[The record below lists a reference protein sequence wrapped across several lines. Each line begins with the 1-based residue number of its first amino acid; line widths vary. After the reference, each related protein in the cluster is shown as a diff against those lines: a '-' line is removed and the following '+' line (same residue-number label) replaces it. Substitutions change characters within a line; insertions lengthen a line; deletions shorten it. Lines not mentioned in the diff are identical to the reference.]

1 MLGARMAETT
11 EAEYRLLN
19 AMSET
24 TQYSLVE
31 LVESSGVRRERV
43 GRLLAELI
51 GDGYVTKYGQG
62 ERTEYRLS
70 PTGVGKR
77 AMMRGIAKDGPVGWG
92 EFLKAAST
100 AHHQAGIAA
109 TREQMAEVPL
119 TDYDR
124 DRCDAS
130 LRLQHEQRAF
140 DSAELIRRQRMLAA
154 AVTHGQLLDVFDG
167 LQPPALYGDESAPP
181 AAHPLQ
187 KAGSALQTG
196 FMVVRLLF
204 CLPFFLAGIGIL
216 TGASKPEEYLGA
228 AMFIGGSIFFAYP
241 VLRTVFDKLWA
252 SRTRRPPR

>member
-1 MLGARMAETT
+1 MAEAT
-11 EAEYRLLN
+11 ESEYRLLN

-31 LVESSGVRRERV
+31 LVESSGVKRERV

-51 GDGYVTKYGQG
+51 REGYVTKYQQG

-77 AMMRGIAKDGPVGWG
+77 AMMRGLAKDGPVGWG

-100 AHHQAGIAA
+100 AHHQAGIATA
-109 TREQMAEVPL
+109 REQLAEVPL
-119 TDYDR
+119 TDDER

-130 LRLQHEQRAF
+130 LRLQHEQRGF

-154 AVTHGQLLDVFDG
+154 AVTHGQLLEVFDG
-167 LQPPALYGDESAPP
+167 LRPPPLYGQESPPAS
-181 AAHPLQ
+181 HPLQ
-187 KAGSALQTG
+187 QIGSAVQTG
-196 FMVVRLLF
+196 SLVLRLLF

-216 TGASKPEEYLGA
+216 KDASKPEEYLGA
-228 AMFIGGSIFFAYP
+228 AVFLGGSLFFAYP
-241 VLRTVFDKLWA
+241 ALRTLF
-252 SRTRRPPR
+252 SRLRSARTKEPPR

>member
-1 MLGARMAETT
+1 MAEAT
-11 EAEYRLLN
+11 ESEYRLLN

-31 LVESSGVRRERV
+31 LAESSGVRRERV

-51 GDGYVTKYGQG
+51 GEGYVTKYEQG

-77 AMMRGIAKDGPVGWG
+77 AMMRGVAKDGPVGWG

-100 AHHQAGIAA
+100 AHHQAGVAA

-119 TDYDR
+119 TDDDR

-154 AVTHGQLLDVFDG
+154 AVTHGQLLEVFDG
-167 LQPPALYGDESAPP
+167 LRPPPLYGQESPP

-187 KAGSALQTG
+187 QLGSAVQTG
-196 FMVVRLLF
+196 SLVLRLLF
-204 CLPFFLAGIGIL
+204 CLPFFLAGIAIL
-216 TGASKPEEYLGA
+216 NGASNPEEYLGA
-228 AMFIGGSIFFAYP
+228 AMFLGGSLFFAYP
-241 VLRTVFDKLWA
+241 ALKTIFPKLP
-252 SRTRRPPR
+252 SPRPRRPRR